1 MTVAV
6 GAADLT
12 LMQTFCPGRPK
23 TKGSMTARPNG
34 SMHDTPASS
43 KWRALVARSALM
55 ARRTQHGD
63 LWTKWSG
70 PVSVACVFY
79 LPVADPIAAHS
90 GDLDKLVRNVL
101 DALTDA
107 QVYADDVQVV
117 RVVAEKVAAT
127 DLMRPG
133 VWISVKTIAGS
144 GGTVDA
150 RVAG

>member
-1 MTVAV
+1 MTETVV
-6 GAADLT
+6 ESLT

-43 KWRALVARSALM
+43 KWRSLVARSALM
-55 ARRTQHGD
+55 ARQGRYGD
-63 LWTKWSG
+63 LWKDWPG

-79 LPVADPIAAHS
+79 LPAVDVTAARS

-107 QVYADDVQVV
+107 DVYADDVQVV

-133 VWISVKTIAGS
+133 VWVSVKTC
-144 GGTVDA
+144 
-150 RVAG
+150 VAG